1 MVMAMMMIGLV
12 MTMMVMMIRL
22 VRGQFVHCQLPPPP
36 VNKTGATALPHMGI
50 GMSLRGDDDDGI
62 PFHFDAAD
70 AEDSDEGAEEDETG
84 HGENRHLLLVIIGIV
99 TISIIVN
106 MTIISITS
114 TDPRPSASSGCARET
129 SRTPRLVSG
138 RGASRVNS
146 SWWRSGLLAG
156 CENICFFWKFFIARS

>member
-12 MTMMVMMIRL
+12 MTMMVMMISL

-50 GMSLRGDDDDGI
+50 GMSLRGDDGI

-146 SWWRSGLLAG
+146 SWWTSVLL
-156 CENICFFWKFFIARS
+156 

>member
-1 MVMAMMMIGLV
+1 MTMMVMMIGLV
-12 MTMMVMMIRL
+12 MTMMVMMISL

-50 GMSLRGDDDDGI
+50 GMSRGDDDDGI